1 MATTESYRE
10 IVEFLVD
17 PKNLEG
23 AFDLIDVFPIA
34 LDRLHAKFWDT
45 LKTELEPRVKK
56 REAPWVVR
64 LVADEREDAEG
75 VDFLKRG
82 DSHLEV
88 LPANSDEMPLYC
100 SFLIEQEYRTSARKQ
115 VYNDHAQLLYGFGF
129 TKPLTKREQTN
140 LPKEA
145 KALISPE
152 WTLRR
157 GQLADGWLA
166 CKKLHYELRARHET
180 IRLAQGNSLEEDI
193 GTALL
198 KLFDERREAVERINA
213 AFRKSRAR
221 SAR

>member
-1 MATTESYRE
+1 M
-10 IVEFLVD
+10 
-17 PKNLEG
+17 
-23 AFDLIDVFPIA
+23 
-34 LDRLHAKFWDT
+34 
-45 LKTELEPRVKK
+45 KK

-166 CKKLHYELRARHET
+166 
-180 IRLAQGNSLEEDI
+180 
-193 GTALL
+193 
-198 KLFDERREAVERINA
+198 
-213 AFRKSRAR
+213 
-221 SAR
+221 